1 MLFAFYRW
9 SKESQILLEHAD
21 GKKIK
26 TLRTYIFEMEAAKVI
41 KNDPQFTKFI

>member
-9 SKESQILLEHAD
+9 SKESQILLEPVD

-26 TLRTYIFEMEAAKVI
+26 TLCECKVY
-41 KNDPQFTKFI
+41 F